1 MAVGIGGE
9 LSWWCPSLD
18 DTGNGTTTLYDLV
31 GTRNGTLTDMDA
43 ATDWVADTTNG
54 GVRSL
59 DFDGNNDRV
68 AIGTH
73 SEFGSTIL
81 SISAWI
87 KPSTTSGSDK
97 SIVSQVNPA
106 GTIGRAMRRSANRII
121 WVVGNGAAF
130 RVWQTGATIT
140 TDWQHI
146 VISSNG
152 INTPSIWRNA
162 VAQSVSLAASSGTPA
177 VPAAQ
182 ELSIGYDGG
191 FIGTIYNFAG
201 LIDDVRIFNI
211 ELTLSQVQKLASK
224 RGYQPGKARR
234 KISDGLFKRGLFNAG
249 LAR

>member
-43 ATDWVADTTNG
+43 ATDWVADTASG
-54 GVRSL
+54 GVRAL

-97 SIVSQVNPA
+97 AIVSQVNSA
-106 GTIGRAMRRSANRII
+106 GTIGRAMRRSLTRITWTVANS
-121 WVVGNGAAF
+121 GF
-130 RVWQTGATIT
+130 RVWQTGTTIT

-146 VISSNG
+146 AISSNG
-152 INTPSIWRNA
+152 INTPLIWRNG
-162 VAQSVSLAASSGTPA
+162 VAQTVSLAASSGTPT

-191 FIGTIYNFAG
+191 FISTLYNFPG
-201 LIDDVRIFNI
+201 LIDDVRIFNT
-211 ELTLSQVQKLASK
+211 ELTLTQVQKLASK
-224 RGYQPGKARR
+224 RGYQPGVARCR
-234 KISDGLFKRGLFNAG
+234 LNDGLFNRGLFNAG